1 MWDERV
7 DVTIY
12 KCTNDKVAK
21 KVQKLIKAKAKKG
34 YTDEDITKKINVKS
48 QLDLTIEKGIFTKE
62 QNELVAMAKW
72 EKGVTSKV
80 TTENEVV
87 LVEVNEVLPP
97 QPKALDEIRGL
108 VTSDYQNQLEKEWL
122 EALKKKYPVKIHE
135 DVLSRIK

>member
-1 MWDERV
+1 TRFSRDWSS
-7 DVTIY
+7 DV
-12 KCTNDKVAK
+12 C
-21 KVQKLIKAKAKKG
+21 
-34 YTDEDITKKINVKS
+34 S
-48 QLDLTIEKGIFTKE
+48 SDLTIENGIFTKE

-72 EKGVTSKV
+72 EIGVTSKV

-135 DVLSRIK
+135 DVLSKIK